1 MFLEVIPCLPSADC
15 WCDEEEQPEQGSV
28 VTAHE
33 PIDEGEVVVFRVGD
47 KPVAVIRVTL
57 PETQLRQN
65 ISLLKAQARKAFD
78 AWLETPSSE
87 DVAGEE

>member
-1 MFLEVIPCLPSADC
+1 
-15 WCDEEEQPEQGSV
+15 
-28 VTAHE
+28 
-33 PIDEGEVVVFRVGD
+33 VVFRVGD